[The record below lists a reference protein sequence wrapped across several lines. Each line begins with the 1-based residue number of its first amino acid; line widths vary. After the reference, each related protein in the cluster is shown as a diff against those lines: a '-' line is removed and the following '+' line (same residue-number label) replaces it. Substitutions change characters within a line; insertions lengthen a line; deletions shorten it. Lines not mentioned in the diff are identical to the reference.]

1 MFFFLYLSVYVH
13 PIAVMIYMGYKL
25 PHCITNLNQSSSQH
39 RIKTDK
45 QTTDGVQ
52 SKCDLFP
59 LPLGPRQQMY
69 AHQPMLRSNL
79 GNMDIVIEGIGE
91 IDARLQTVGLWVN
104 KHKSP
109 HKGGEERPYH
119 RGVIYYLRGDKVHTI
134 YMTYFVL

>member
-1 MFFFLYLSVYVH
+1 MFFSLYLPVYAH
-13 PIAVMIYMGYKL
+13 PVAVMIHMDYIL
-25 PHCITNLNQSSSQH
+25 PRCISNLNQSSSQH

-45 QTTDGVQ
+45 QTTDEAQ
-52 SKCDLFP
+52 RKCDLFP
-59 LPLGPRQQMY
+59 SPPGPRQQLY
-69 AHQPMLRSNL
+69 THQPMLRSNL
-79 GNMDIVIEGIGE
+79 GATDVVIEGIGE